1 MSAWVRVTTRIYK
14 RLVRWFP
21 HKFQIRHGDNLENL
35 GEDSA
40 AFIAERYGAFGLVR
54 LLVDACLRLI
64 AKYAAKI
71 ARDVHYAGEIR
82 DRKL

>member
-21 HKFQIRHGDNLENL
+21 HEFQIRHGDDLENL

-40 AFIAERYGAFGLVR
+40 AHAEALSAFLTEKTAPSNR
-54 LLVDACLRLI
+54 EPH
-64 AKYAAKI
+64 KTPQNPFQN
-71 ARDVHYAGEIR
+71 
-82 DRKL
+82 